1 MLAVLHATELTP
13 RVRNAPPMRPLLAC
27 IALFIVLCPVVAL
40 ATDSKVG
47 TFISIMFG
55 GTAFVLL
62 IAAAF
67 LAVGESEDRARVR
80 DAAERAERDGN
91 QS

>member
-1 MLAVLHATELTP
+1 
-13 RVRNAPPMRPLLAC
+13 MRRLLAC
-27 IALFIVLCPVVAL
+27 IALFIVLCPVVEL

-67 LAVGESEDRARVR
+67 LAVGDSEDRARMR
-80 DAAERAERDGN
+80 DAAERAERER

>member
-1 MLAVLHATELTP
+1 MLH
-13 RVRNAPPMRPLLAC
+13 PMRPLL
-27 IALFIVLCPVVAL
+27 ISIVALIILCPIVAV
-40 ATDSKVG
+40 ATDSQVG

-80 DAAERAERDGN
+80 DAAARAEREP
-91 QS
+91 